1 MIVAM
6 NGRNGDGFGKG
17 LAKLTLGAGIGFAL
31 YMMFGG
37 RGGLG
42 FGRGSG
48 GLDAGGAGPG
58 TAAPEAPAARMP
70 DAQPIGVRVR
80 PDPADPTKTSIELD
94 GNLVSVAELIA
105 RIVGG
110 GRRDV
115 VVAVRGDTRQGGWEE
130 IRQTL
135 SSAGIQV
142 IDQQAPRSAS
152 PRDPWA

>member
-6 NGRNGDGFGKG
+6 NGRNGDGLGKG

-48 GLDAGGAGPG
+48 GLGAGGASPG
-58 TAAPEAPAARMP
+58 TAAPGAPAARMP
-70 DAQPIGVRVR
+70 DVQPIAVRVR
-80 PDPADPTKTSIELD
+80 PDPADPAKTAIELE

-105 RIVGG
+105 RIVAG

-142 IDQQAPRSAS
+142 IDQQASSTSA
-152 PRDPWA
+152 

>member
-1 MIVAM
+1 MIALM
-6 NGRNGDGFGKG
+6 NGRNDDGFGKG

-48 GLDAGGAGPG
+48 GLGAGGEGPG
-58 TAAPEAPAARMP
+58 TGAPGPALQP
-70 DAQPIGVRVR
+70 DAQPIVVRIR
-80 PDPADPTKTSIELD
+80 PDPADSAKTAIEFE
-94 GNLVSVAELIA
+94 GKLVSVAELIA
-105 RIVGG
+105 RVVDG

-115 VVAVRGDTRQGGWEE
+115 VAAVRGDTRQGGWDE

-142 IDQQAPRSAS
+142 IDPQAAS
-152 PRDPWA
+152 SPTVSGGWYA